1 MCEYFRFAL
10 LLSLICDLCILFID
24 RSRLQR
30 WKSGNLQTLRP
41 NPRLPARPLNI
52 QLKFLRSE
60 FLSICKVLH
69 ELVKKIEDMIAESS
83 LTRREM
89 KAARLSV
96 SLSVPY
102 RTCLCMSPCLSLCL
116 MSVSLSV
123 WMSQFSQV
131 SLCLSLSMSVC
142 LYVCMFVCLYACMP
156 VSLYVCMSVC
166 LYVCMSVCLYVCL
179 FLSVDLSVG
188 LSVGLSVC
196 HPADYSLIA
205 SAAALEKTKSEEKT
219 NKS

>member
-41 NPRLPARPLNI
+41 NPRFPARPPNI

-96 SLSVPY
+96 SLSLSHTAPVSV
-102 RTCLCMSPCLSLCL
+102 CLPVCLSVFCLSLCL
-116 MSVSLSV
+116 CECLSFLKSLSV
-123 WMSQFSQV
+123 
-131 SLCLSLSMSVC
+131 CLSLC
-142 LYVCMFVCLYACMP
+142 
-156 VSLYVCMSVC
+156 LYVCMSVC
-166 LYVCMSVCLYVCL
+166 LYVCMSGMSVCLYVCL
-179 FLSVDLSVG
+179 FLSVG
-188 LSVGLSVC
+188 LSVGRSVC

>member
-41 NPRLPARPLNI
+41 NPRFPARPPNI

-96 SLSVPY
+96 SLCPI
-102 RTCLCMSPCLSLCL
+102 PHLSLYVSL
-116 MSVSLSV
+116 SVSLSSV
-123 WMSQFSQV
+123 CLSVCVNVSVFS
-131 SLCLSLSMSVC
+131 SLSLSVSLYVCMFVC
-142 LYVCMFVCLYACMP
+142 LYVCMFVCLYACKS
-156 VSLYVCMSVC
+156 VCLYVCVSVC
-166 LYVCMSVCLYVCL
+166 LYVCMSVCLP
-179 FLSVDLSVG
+179 
-188 LSVGLSVC
+188 LSVC
-196 HPADYSLIA
+196 RSLCRSICRSLCLSPCRLFIDSQCCCA
-205 SAAALEKTKSEEKT
+205 RKDEIWGK
-219 NKS
+219 NK